1 MEAISAALEDA
12 LRSQLREFPQK
23 PIQFVQGLHARNGGI
38 NQLAVLRA
46 KGHGAFSIFF
56 RDKMFDVLPDD
67 IDSCQVSDVSGLAGS
82 AKQLLNVC

>member
-23 PIQFVQGLHARNGGI
+23 SIQFVQALHARNGGI

-56 RDKMFDVLPDD
+56 RGKMFDVLPDD

-82 AKQLLNVC
+82 AEQLLNVC